1 MSSMM
6 EFTAEKT
13 PLTKNTDRKKGM
25 TLVEVMA
32 AMAILS
38 ILFVAISGLM
48 INAVKI
54 ENRADKMLES
64 NNYLKSALLL
74 FDTGAVTISN
84 YYIEQTI
91 GFEDI
96 NDMQNKMINNVF
108 GESGKLEIKIL
119 AEVRDGGIFKIT
131 AKMNEPHIENKKIIY
146 VNRK

>member
-32 AMAILS
+32 AMGILS

-48 INAVKI
+48 INAAKI